1 MKLKPNT
8 SLHAIAGGLMLT
20 ASAFAFAASAHETA
34 QPKTEFYKPGVAF
47 AEGAEV
53 AAAGIRP
60 PLYEGLGD
68 MTMPVTTDSAEA
80 QAYFDQGL
88 RLTWAFN
95 HAEARRSF
103 QEAQRLDPNCAM
115 CFWGEAFALGPNIN
129 DAMHDEAAAPA
140 HDAVQRALALK
151 EGVAAKERA
160 LIEALE
166 KRYGANL
173 MASRPPLD
181 KAWADSMRD
190 VAKAYPDN
198 SNVLVFYAD
207 ALMNL
212 QPWDLWEADGVT
224 PKGNT
229 AEIVAT
235 LEHVLE
241 IDPVHPAAAHLYI
254 HAVEASATPE
264 RAEAV
269 ADGLRG
275 AMPAAGHLTHMP
287 AHIYARVGRH
297 HDSMRVNREAIA
309 ADEAFLAQAGEAAS
323 PLYRYGYYPHNL
335 HYLMVSAQMSGV
347 GEDVISSAEKL
358 VAVTS
363 DEVSE
368 ELAWVQAIKT
378 APYSAHAQF
387 STPDTILALADPGDR
402 FPFVKGYWHYARGIA
417 FAFNGNLEA
426 AAGEV
431 GEIERLV
438 AEADMTG
445 LEEQGL
451 PARDVLGI
459 AGHVVEARIAQARR
473 NYVAAERHLH
483 EAIRL
488 QDGIAYM
495 EPPYWYYPVR
505 QTLGAVFL
513 QQGRAEE
520 AVATFGK
527 ALEEMPRNG
536 WALWGF
542 MQAQIAAGERN
553 VSDLEATFV
562 EVWLGDKSL
571 LALDRL

>member
-1 MKLKPNT
+1 MKFKPHT

-20 ASAFAFAASAHETA
+20 ASAFAIAASAHETT

-47 AEGAEV
+47 TEGAEITS
-53 AAAGIRP
+53 AGIRP

-68 MTMPVTTDSAEA
+68 MTMPVTTDSKEA

-103 QEAQRLDPNCAM
+103 QKAQQLDPNCAM

-129 DAMHDEAAAPA
+129 DAMRDEAVVRA
-140 HDAVQRALALK
+140 HDAIQRALALK
-151 EGVAAKERA
+151 DEVTAKERA
-160 LIEALE
+160 LIEALDR
-166 KRYGANL
+166 RYGANL

-181 KAWADSMRD
+181 KAWAEAMGK
-190 VAKAYPDN
+190 VAKAYPDDAN
-198 SNVLVFYAD
+198 ILVFHAD

-212 QPWDLWEADGVT
+212 QPWDLWQADGVT
-224 PKGNT
+224 PKGNA

-235 LEHVLE
+235 LEHALE
-241 IDPVHPAAAHLYI
+241 IDPAHPAAAHLYI
-254 HAVEASATPE
+254 HAVEASAKPE

-269 ADGLRG
+269 ADRLRG

-297 HDSMRVNREAIA
+297 HDSMQVNREAIA
-309 ADEAFLAQAGEAAS
+309 ADEAFLAQAGETAS

-335 HYLMVSAQMSGV
+335 HYLLVSAQMAGV
-347 GEDVISSAEKL
+347 REDVISSAEKL
-358 VAVTS
+358 AAVTS
-363 DEVSE
+363 DAVSK

-387 STPDTILALADPGDR
+387 STPDTILAQANPGDR
-402 FPFVKGYWHYARGIA
+402 FPFVKGFWHYARGVA
-417 FAFNGNLEA
+417 FAFNGELEA

-431 GEIERLV
+431 EAIELLI

-459 AGHVVEARIAQARR
+459 AGHVAEARIAQARR
-473 NYVAAERHLH
+473 DYGAAEHHLN

-488 QDGIAYM
+488 QDGISYM

-505 QTLGAVFL
+505 QTLGAVLL

-520 AVATFGK
+520 AVATFDK
-527 ALEEMPRNG
+527 ALDEMPRNG
-536 WALWGF
+536 WALWGLV
-542 MQAQIAAGERN
+542 QAQIAAGERN
-553 VSDLEATFV
+553 VSDLEATLA
-562 EVWLGDKSL
+562 EAWLGNKAL

>member
-1 MKLKPNT
+1 MEFRPNT
-8 SLHAIAGGLMLT
+8 LSHAIAGGLMLT
-20 ASAFAFAASAHETA
+20 ASAFAIAASAHETV
-34 QPKTEFYKPGVAF
+34 QTEFYKPGIAF
-47 AEGAEV
+47 AEGAET
-53 AAAGIRP
+53 ASAGIGP

-103 QEAQRLDPNCAM
+103 QEAQRRDPNCAM

-129 DAMHDEAAAPA
+129 DAMRDEAAAPA
-140 HDAVQRALALK
+140 YDAIQRALLLK
-151 EGVAAKERA
+151 DGVTVKERA
-160 LIEALE
+160 LIEALTR
-166 KRYGANL
+166 RYGANL

-181 KAWADSMRD
+181 KAWAEAMDK
-190 VAKAYPDN
+190 VAKAYPDDAN
-198 SNVLVFYAD
+198 ILVFYAD

-212 QPWDLWEADGVT
+212 QPWDLWKADGLT
-224 PKGNT
+224 PKRNA

-235 LEHVLE
+235 LEHALD
-241 IDPVHPAAAHLYI
+241 IHPAHPAAAHLYI

-269 ADGLRG
+269 ADHLRG

-297 HDSMRVNREAIA
+297 QDSMQVNREAIA
-309 ADEAFLAQAGEAAS
+309 ADEAFLAQAGRVAS

-335 HYLMVSAQMSGV
+335 HYLLVSAQMAGV
-347 GEDVISSAEKL
+347 RDDVISSAEKL

-363 DEVSE
+363 DEVSD

-387 STPDTILALADPGDR
+387 STPETILALTDPGDR

-417 FAFNGNLEA
+417 FAFNGDRNA

-431 GEIERLV
+431 EAIERLIAQAV
-438 AEADMTG
+438 MTG

-473 NYVAAERHLH
+473 DYGAAEHRLR

-488 QDGIAYM
+488 QDGISYM

-505 QTLGAVFL
+505 QTLGAVLL

-520 AVATFGK
+520 ALATFDK
-527 ALEEMPRNG
+527 ALNEMPRNG
-536 WALWGF
+536 WALWGLI
-542 MQAQIAAGERN
+542 QAQIAAGEQN
-553 VSDLEATFV
+553 VSDLEATFA
-562 EVWLGDKSL
+562 EVWLGNEAL
-571 LALDRL
+571 LALDHL